1 MASTPTPG
9 PPTATPTNPIPERPS
24 EGVSGGEPI
33 AAGSDAADGRNTA
46 HALNRCV
53 GDTEA
58 FRTNVFGAAPHLH
71 RSPVPFDDLLS
82 LGDVDR
88 AISGSGLRHP
98 ALRLVRDGR
107 ALDPATFTRP
117 ARTGATRYADLVDP
131 GRVLDRFADGATIV
145 LQSLHRWWP
154 PVARFCRGLEL
165 EIGHPLQANAYLTP
179 PGAAGLAPHH
189 DTHDVFVLQVA
200 GTKHWTV
207 RAPVV
212 AAPLPHQRSDHD
224 AAAEQPVLFE
234 ADLEPGDA
242 LYLPR
247 GYVHSA
253 AAQQGA
259 ALHLTLGV
267 LAATAHNVL
276 RRVVDRA
283 GDDPAFRRQLP
294 AGYPFDRDLA
304 VRTVKAALADLVD
317 WIGRLDPGDVADDLT
332 DGFFAHRAPLLDGQL
347 GEMLALEQIDDGTR
361 LRRRAGTTAALD
373 RCDDGR
379 LRLTLGDR
387 RVVLPAALEPA
398 VRRLVDGRSRT
409 VGDLADLLDGPS
421 RVVLARR
428 LVREGALC
436 TERSTG
442 LGPGTRPGSDDG

>member
-1 MASTPTPG
+1 MTD
-9 PPTATPTNPIPERPS
+9 
-24 EGVSGGEPI
+24 
-33 AAGSDAADGRNTA
+33 SDAAADDENPVD
-46 HALNRCV
+46 ALTRCV
-53 GDTEA
+53 GDGEN
-58 FRTNVFGAAPHLH
+58 FRTSVFGAAPHLH

-82 LGDVDR
+82 LDDVDR

-107 ALDPATFTRP
+107 ALDPATFTRS

-154 PVARFCRGLEL
+154 RVARFCRGLEL
-165 EIGHPLQANAYLTP
+165 ALGHPLQANAYLTP
-179 PGAAGLAPHH
+179 PDAAGLAPHH

-200 GTKHWTV
+200 GTKHWTI
-207 RAPVV
+207 RAP
-212 AAPLPHQRSDHD
+212 AIADPLPHQRSDHD
-224 AAAEQPVLFE
+224 AAAQQPVLFE

-253 AAQQGA
+253 SAQQGA

-267 LAATAHNVL
+267 LAVTTHDIL

-283 GDDPAFRRQLP
+283 GDDPAFRAHLP
-294 AGYPFDRDLA
+294 PGYTFDRDLA
-304 VRTVKAALADLVD
+304 VRSVKTALADLVD

-332 DGFFAHRAPLLDGQL
+332 DTFFASRTPLLEGQL
-347 GEMLALEQIDDGTR
+347 AEALALDQIDDTTR
-361 LRRRAGTTAALD
+361 VRRRAGTTAALD
-373 RCDDGR
+373 RSDDGR

-387 RVVLPAALEPA
+387 RVLLPAAVEPA
-398 VRRLVDGRSRT
+398 VGRLVDRQSRT
-409 VGDLADLLDGPS
+409 VADLADLLDAPS
-421 RVVLARR
+421 RLVLVRR

-436 TERSTG
+436 TDRSTG
-442 LGPGTRPGSDDG
+442 PATGPGTGSDDG